1 MADCPFNPASE
12 SIADFIYRYGS
23 QQQIVGNPEDIP
35 CIDYVS
41 PDYSIIY
48 TPLDTVLPISLRRY
62 SYYSVPGLFSLLDS
76 SSMEVSGITSTFASP
91 ALGNRGRGVLIGF
104 IDTGIDYTNPL
115 FQNPDGTTRISSIWD
130 QSLPEDRDILPPGVP
145 DRYPGS
151 GASYGTEYTREQI
164 NAALASDTPLALVP
178 STDTNGHGTFLAGIA
193 AGGSLPAQDFTG
205 AAPESELVVVK
216 LKPAKQY
223 LRDFYLVRND
233 AEAYQENDIMMGI
246 KYLRVE
252 AYRLKKPMVILLG
265 LGSNLGSHEGT
276 SPLSITLQDI
286 SRSLGAA
293 TVIAAGNETGLGH
306 HYEGTIPSG
315 QEFDDVEIRVG
326 QPESELGFVVELW
339 ASTADTYSVG
349 FISPSGEII
358 SRIPIIAGNETSI
371 PFLLEPTVITVN
383 YQLIESGSG
392 KQLIFMRFQA
402 PTPGIWKI
410 RVFNTQYLTG
420 LFHLWLPSQGLIS
433 DETVFLTPNPY
444 TTITMPGN
452 TASPITVGAYNHL
465 NNSIYIHSS
474 RGYTVGGLIKP
485 DIAAP
490 GVNVSGPAVGRGI
503 GSAGTAAGRGT
514 GSAGTAAVPMTTR
527 TGTSVAAAH
536 VAGAVANLLSW
547 GIVEGHNITMSEAS
561 IKAYLIR
568 GARRNPALSY
578 PNREWGYGALD
589 LYETFLRLRE

>member
-23 QQQIVGNPEDIP
+23 QQQIVGNPDDIP
-35 CIDYVS
+35 CIDYIS

-91 ALGNRGRGVLIGF
+91 ALGNRGRGVLIGL

-115 FQNPDGTTRISSIWD
+115 FQNPDGTTRINSIWD

-193 AGGSLPAQDFTG
+193 AGGSLPSQDFTG

-223 LRDFYLVRND
+223 LRDFYLVSSD

-286 SRSLGAA
+286 SRNLGAA

-402 PTPGIWKI
+402 PTTGIWKI

-490 GVNVSGPAVGRGI
+490 GVNISGPAVGRGI

>member
-1 MADCPFNPASE
+1 MPPCLYPPSSE
-12 SIADFIYRYGS
+12 NYMDFILHYSSRSLPSFYELAQTQCINFIS
-23 QQQIVGNPEDIP
+23 QNFAVIHTLIGNADPL
-35 CIDYVS
+35 
-41 PDYSIIY
+41 SI
-48 TPLDTVLPISLRRY
+48 SRY
-62 SYYSVPGLFSLLDS
+62 SYSSIPKLFGLLDTTVVES
-76 SSMEVSGITSTFASP
+76 SGILPVFDQP
-91 ALGNRGRGVLIGF
+91 ALQADGNGVIIG
-104 IDTGIDYTNPL
+104 IVDTGIDYTNPL
-115 FQNPDGTTRISSIWD
+115 FRNPDNTSRILSIWD
-130 QSLPEDRDILPPGVP
+130 QSIETGEMPPEIAGFQPF
-145 DRYPGS
+145 YGS
-151 GASYGTEYTREQI
+151 IYSQEQI
-164 NAALASDTPLALVP
+164 NEALKSEDPFSIVPTRDT
-178 STDTNGHGTFLAGIA
+178 DGHGTFMAGVA
-193 AGGSLPAQDFTG
+193 AGNRIDRPVPFSG
-205 AAPESELVVVK
+205 AAPKSSLAVVN

-223 LRDFYLVRND
+223 LRDFYLVRSD

-306 HYEGTIPSG
+306 HYEGTIPGG

-402 PTPGIWKI
+402 PTTGIWKI

-490 GVNVSGPAVGRGI
+490 GVNISGPAVGRGI

>member
-223 LRDFYLVRND
+223 LRDFYLVRSD

-306 HYEGTIPSG
+306 H
-315 QEFDDVEIRVG
+315 
-326 QPESELGFVVELW
+326 
-339 ASTADTYSVG
+339 
-349 FISPSGEII
+349 
-358 SRIPIIAGNETSI
+358 
-371 PFLLEPTVITVN
+371 
-383 YQLIESGSG
+383 
-392 KQLIFMRFQA
+392 
-402 PTPGIWKI
+402 
-410 RVFNTQYLTG
+410 
-420 LFHLWLPSQGLIS
+420 
-433 DETVFLTPNPY
+433 
-444 TTITMPGN
+444 
-452 TASPITVGAYNHL
+452 
-465 NNSIYIHSS
+465 
-474 RGYTVGGLIKP
+474 
-485 DIAAP
+485 
-490 GVNVSGPAVGRGI
+490 
-503 GSAGTAAGRGT
+503 
-514 GSAGTAAVPMTTR
+514 
-527 TGTSVAAAH
+527 
-536 VAGAVANLLSW
+536 
-547 GIVEGHNITMSEAS
+547 
-561 IKAYLIR
+561 
-568 GARRNPALSY
+568 
-578 PNREWGYGALD
+578 
-589 LYETFLRLRE
+589 

>member
-223 LRDFYLVRND
+223 LRDFYLVRSD
-233 AEAYQENDIMMGI
+233 AEAYQ
-246 KYLRVE
+246 
-252 AYRLKKPMVILLG
+252 G
-265 LGSNLGSHEGT
+265 LNTCAWRH
-276 SPLSITLQDI
+276 
-286 SRSLGAA
+286 
-293 TVIAAGNETGLGH
+293 
-306 HYEGTIPSG
+306 
-315 QEFDDVEIRVG
+315 
-326 QPESELGFVVELW
+326 
-339 ASTADTYSVG
+339 TA
-349 FISPSGEII
+349 
-358 SRIPIIAGNETSI
+358 
-371 PFLLEPTVITVN
+371 
-383 YQLIESGSG
+383 
-392 KQLIFMRFQA
+392 
-402 PTPGIWKI
+402 
-410 RVFNTQYLTG
+410 
-420 LFHLWLPSQGLIS
+420 
-433 DETVFLTPNPY
+433 
-444 TTITMPGN
+444 
-452 TASPITVGAYNHL
+452 
-465 NNSIYIHSS
+465 
-474 RGYTVGGLIKP
+474 
-485 DIAAP
+485 
-490 GVNVSGPAVGRGI
+490 
-503 GSAGTAAGRGT
+503 
-514 GSAGTAAVPMTTR
+514 
-527 TGTSVAAAH
+527 
-536 VAGAVANLLSW
+536 
-547 GIVEGHNITMSEAS
+547 
-561 IKAYLIR
+561 
-568 GARRNPALSY
+568 
-578 PNREWGYGALD
+578 
-589 LYETFLRLRE
+589 

>member
-223 LRDFYLVRND
+223 LRDFYLVRSD

-306 HYEGTIPSG
+306 HYEGTIPGG

-392 KQLIFMRFQA
+392 NQLIFMRFQA
-402 PTPGIWKI
+402 PTTGIWKI

-490 GVNVSGPAVGRGI
+490 GVNISGPAVGRGI

>member
-223 LRDFYLVRND
+223 LRDFYLVRSD

-276 SPLSITLQDI
+276 SPLSSVVQDA
-286 SRSLGAA
+286 SRFLGRAA
-293 TVIAAGNETGLGH
+293 VIAAGNETGRAH
-306 HYEGTIPSG
+306 HHFGTIPSG
-315 QEFDDVEIRVG
+315 QEWDDVEIRVG
-326 QPESELGFVVELW
+326 PEESARGFSLELW

-349 FISPSGEII
+349 FVSPSGEII
-358 SRIPIIAGNETSI
+358 SRIPIIARNETSI

-383 YQLIESGSG
+383 YQLIESGAG
-392 KQLIFMRFQA
+392 KQLIFMRFRNPVA
-402 PTPGIWKI
+402 GIWKV
-410 RVFNTQYLTG
+410 RVYNTQYFTG
-420 LFHLWLPSQGLIS
+420 EFHMWLPSEGLVS
-433 DETVFLTPNPY
+433 DETVFLRPTPD
-444 TTITMPGN
+444 TTITLPGN
-452 TASPITVGAYNHL
+452 TAAPITVGAYNHL

-474 RGYTVGGLIKP
+474 RGFTPSGIVKP
-485 DIAAP
+485 ELAAP
-490 GVNVSGPAVGRGI
+490 GVNVMGPSVGRRAG
-503 GSAGTAAGRGT
+503 GS
-514 GSAGTAAVPMTTR
+514 VPMTTR
-527 TGTSVAAAH
+527 SGTSVAAAH
-536 VAGAVANLLSW
+536 VAGAVASLFGW
-547 GIVEGHNITMSEAS
+547 GIVESNQITMSQAS
-561 IKAYLIR
+561 VKSYLIR
-568 GARRNPALSY
+568 GARRNPALRY
-578 PNREWGYGALD
+578 PNEEWGYGALD
-589 LYETFLRLRE
+589 LYETFRRIRE